1 MPHET
6 DRRRLLGLFG
16 AIPLLSVPACNAANA
31 VEPVEA
37 PTLRQ
42 RGDVGDT
49 AALARAL
56 ASGRPV
62 QLPAGGG
69 SGPRGEYIVDML
81 ELPDGATISG
91 EGMGTVLRSS
101 SARVQS
107 ILLVSGAAAQ
117 TRNLTLRDMKLVGH
131 ATSDGFREH
140 HNLVSLS
147 GVADCLIEGVTF
159 EGFAGDGIYLGGERD
174 GPVRTP
180 RSNARV
186 TIRDCTFDG
195 INNANRNAISVTGG
209 TDIVIDDC
217 RFMRCSRPDMPGPI
231 DFEADDFPFYVF
243 DRLTVTNC
251 SFERCGGNVGQIS
264 IVTPPRV
271 RQVPRNIRIAGN
283 RFAGY
288 AGSGSDIALTVGRP
302 ATAAMPDMNVV
313 IENNVGS
320 NGRAGV
326 RLYSGRGITLRN
338 NRWTRYLGQM
348 FVGYAE
354 ARDGCRDVSVADRFE
369 ACGTQ
374 DGAAIG
380 IFNADTVSIA
390 GSSFVDCGNG
400 RADAACI
407 RLGPGRSS
415 GVAIRGN
422 DFAGSVGRAA
432 PIRQTAGHRSS
443 DRILL
448 EPASL
453 SILGPGERR

>member
-1 MPHET
+1 MPYNT

-16 AIPLLSVPACNAANA
+16 ALPLLSVPACNAANA

-37 PTLRQ
+37 PSMRQ

-81 ELPDGATISG
+81 ELPEGATISG
-91 EGMGTVLRSS
+91 EGAGTVLRSS
-101 SARVQS
+101 SARVPNVLR
-107 ILLVSGAAAQ
+107 ISGVAAQ
-117 TRNLTLRDMKLVGH
+117 TRDVTLRDMKLVGY
-131 ATSDGFREH
+131 AASDGFREH
-140 HNLVSLS
+140 HNLVNLS
-147 GVADCLIEGVTF
+147 GVADCLIEGMTF
-159 EGFAGDGIYLGGERD
+159 EGFAGDGIYLGGERE
-174 GPVRTP
+174 GPVRIP

-195 INNANRNAISVTGG
+195 VNNANRNAVSVTGG
-209 TDIVIDDC
+209 TDIRIDNC

-251 SFERCGGNVGQIS
+251 TFQRCGGNVGQIS
-264 IVTPPRV
+264 IITPPRV

-288 AGSGSDIALTVGRP
+288 AGSGSDIALIVGRP
-302 ATAAMPDMNVV
+302 ATAAMPDMNVL
-313 IENNVGS
+313 IEGNNGTD
-320 NGRAGV
+320 GRAGV

-338 NRWTRYLGQM
+338 NRWTRYLGQILI
-348 FVGYAE
+348 GYTE
-354 ARDGCRDVSVADRFE
+354 ERDGCRDVSIADRFE

-374 DGAAIG
+374 DGAALG
-380 IFNADTVSIA
+380 IFNADTVLIA
-390 GSSFVDCGNG
+390 GSSFIDCGNG

-415 GVAIRGN
+415 GIAIRGN
-422 DFAGSVGRAA
+422 DFTGSAGRAA
-432 PIRQTAGHRSS
+432 PIRKVASHRSA
-443 DRILL
+443 DRVVL

-453 SILGPGERR
+453 SILGPG